1 MTNFIYDKTEKGRAE
16 IATRQY
22 RLAPRLRTMLLL
34 FDGKNSSDQVLQKV
48 TGLGLDAAGITEL
61 IEHGFIHEIAVA
73 GASAAAVVVAPVAPV
88 VAPSAAPEGQ
98 VASAPNEESLPDLSQ
113 AITLPLDSV
122 ADEMQTQ
129 FQSVYNFFN
138 DTIKKTL
145 GFRGF
150 AMQMKVERAST
161 VDDLRALRDPFVAAV
176 LNAHGPTV
184 AKDLADRLDILLKIR
199 S

>member
-1 MTNFIYDKTEKGRAE
+1 MTNFIYDKTDKGRDE

-34 FDGKNSSDQVLQKV
+34 FDGKNSSDQALQKV
-48 TGLGLDAAGITEL
+48 VGLGIDAAGITEL
-61 IEHGFIHEIAVA
+61 IEHGFIHEVGVA
-73 GASAAAVVVAPVAPV
+73 GANAPAVVATPIAPV
-88 VAPSAAPEGQ
+88 VATSAAPDVPVIAAG
-98 VASAPNEESLPDLSQ
+98 SDESLPDLSQ

-122 ADEMQTQ
+122 ADEVQTQ

-184 AKDLADRLDILLKIR
+184 AKDLADRLDILLKSR
-199 S
+199 N